1 MTLTQAAQ
9 LTKRTLLSLIILSI
23 LGISGLIGYQIWYQ
37 NYLKS
42 QPPEEPYAEERFGQL
57 PKLNIKAKVASI
69 SNYTY
74 SLDTTTGGLPSDL
87 PKVLRVYF
95 VPQTGISLLAPK
107 KAQELAKKLGFNL
120 GVEIISQTVYKYTNE
135 TGSYVTIDLNTNNF
149 KIQRVTKVVNGLES
163 TPSAKTITPEHQVRI
178 VGDFKNF
185 LASKGLL
192 ADELNKGVNKIID
205 NEINL
210 FPADFEGLKIV
221 TPTLSRSLVRA
232 TIKEV
237 TSEEKYS
244 SINYTYW
251 TIDKTESS
259 SYKLKKI
266 EDAFNELKSGRGFII
281 IESSKPQVSISNIY
295 LAYYQDEQYAPYLQ
309 PVYVFEGP
317 NFAAYIPAIA
327 SQGQAF

>member
-9 LTKRTLLSLIILSI
+9 LTKRSLLSLIILSI

-42 QPPEEPYAEERFGQL
+42 LPPEEPYAEERFGQL
-57 PKLNIKAKVASI
+57 PKLNILAKVVST

-95 VPQTGISLLAPK
+95 IPQTGISVLAPK

-135 TGSYVTIDLNTNNF
+135 TGSYMTIDLNTNNF
-149 KIQRVTKVVNGLES
+149 KIQRVIKVMDGLES
-163 TPSAKTITPEHQVRI
+163 TSSAKPTTSTDQVRI

-192 ADELNKGVNKIID
+192 ADELNKGISKIID

-210 FPADFEGLKIV
+210 FPADFAGFKIV
-221 TPTLSRSLVRA
+221 TPSLRQSLVRA
-232 TIKEV
+232 TLTEV
-237 TSEEKYS
+237 PSEEKYS

-251 TIDKTESS
+251 IIDKTESS

-266 EDAFNELKSGRGFII
+266 EDAFNELKSGRGSII
-281 IESSKPQVSISNIY
+281 IEPSKIQVSISNIY
-295 LAYYQDEQYAPYLQ
+295 LAYYQDEQYTPYLQ
-309 PVYVFEGP
+309 PVYVFEGS
-317 NFAAYIPAIA
+317 NFASFVPAIKYD
-327 SQGQAF
+327 